1 MSWKDNLERKIVKKI
16 YLYNYEWDYIQ
27 QKIEMSPFDNFTNY
41 ARNILI
47 QKEVRAYDYSHLID
61 VKKEIN

>member
-1 MSWKDNLERKIVKKI
+1 MSWRENRERKKVKKV
-16 YLYNYEWDYIQ
+16 YLYDYEWDYIQ

-47 QKEVRAYDYSHLID
+47 Q
-61 VKKEIN
+61 

>member
-1 MSWKDNLERKIVKKI
+1 MSWRENRERKKVKKV
-16 YLYNYEWDYIQ
+16 YLYDYEWDYIQ

-47 QKEVRAYDYSHLID
+47 QKGVRAYDYSQLID